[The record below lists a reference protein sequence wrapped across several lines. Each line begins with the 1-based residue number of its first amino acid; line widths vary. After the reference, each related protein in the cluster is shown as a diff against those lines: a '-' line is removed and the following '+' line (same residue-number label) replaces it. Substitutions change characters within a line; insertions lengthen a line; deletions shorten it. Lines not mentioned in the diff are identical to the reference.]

1 MDTHHSTASKPSSAS
16 MVFSAGTYFIH
27 FMALGF
33 GSFPLQTHLRQT
45 LSPATASL
53 ITSVIPL
60 AACLTYFFFRFAERQ
75 GWTRSPQRLLVAM
88 AGAVCLMQLALG
100 WKLQSIAADSW
111 WLGPGIDAAVCLLL
125 LGCVQSSCMTLLNHI
140 GVATMGSHAYTVR
153 AAGSAGYMLAVILLG
168 AIGASEQ
175 RVSEVHLYVG
185 AAFSLFHMLFAMVI
199 FSWMQRVDGT
209 LARNEAVQHREAS
222 GTGQESHLG
231 EHAPVH
237 RTTPLRWWGLLALV
251 WMVAMCEMSY
261 GLYAHEFLTTTYG
274 SAGYFV
280 FAGSIAL
287 EIALLLVMPVFP
299 ALKQRLL
306 FVGPVGWMTL
316 MAGCLMALSGW
327 PAMGFCAAAL
337 ALNCPFQVSA
347 NEHAHRMSPSLV
359 GLASMTLA
367 QSIGYMSA
375 TILSA
380 LLSVQGG
387 GPVRLWSV
395 MVPVASTALL
405 LAFWQMA
412 KDREG
417 ASNPALAPR

>member
-1 MDTHHSTASKPSSAS
+1 METHHSTATKPSSAW
-16 MVFSAGTYFIH
+16 MVFSAGTFFIH

-33 GSFPLQTHLRQT
+33 GSFPLQTHLRQA

-100 WKLQSIAADSW
+100 WKLQAIAADSW
-111 WLGPGIDAAVCLLL
+111 WLGPGIDAAACLLL

-185 AAFSLFHMLFAMVI
+185 AAFSLIHMLFAMVI

-209 LARNEAVQHREAS
+209 PSEASQHREAI
-222 GTGQESHLG
+222 GTSQEPHLG
-231 EHAPVH
+231 EHTPVH
-237 RTTPLRWWGLLALV
+237 RTATMRWWGLLALV

-274 SAGYFV
+274 SVGYFV

-287 EIALLLVMPVFP
+287 EIALLLIMPVFP

-395 MVPVASTALL
+395 MVPVAATALL

-412 KDREG
+412 QDRNG
-417 ASNPALAPR
+417 ASDPALAPR

>member
-1 MDTHHSTASKPSSAS
+1 

-27 FMALGF
+27 FLALGF
-33 GSFPLQTHLRQT
+33 ASFPLQTHLRRT

-75 GWTRSPQRLLVAM
+75 GWTRHPQRLLVAM

-100 WKLQSIAADSW
+100 WKLQAISSASW
-111 WLGPGIDAAVCLLL
+111 WLGPGIDTAVCLLL

-140 GVATMGSHAYTVR
+140 GVATMGNHAYTVR
-153 AAGSAGYMLAVILLG
+153 AAGSAGYMLAVVLLG

-185 AAFSLFHMLFAMVI
+185 AAFSLLHMLFAIVS
-199 FSWMQRVDGT
+199 FSWVQRSERNT
-209 LARNEAVQHREAS
+209 NRNEPVQHRQES
-222 GTGQESHLG
+222 GTSQESHSG

-237 RTTPLRWWGLLALV
+237 RPATLRWWGLLVLV

-274 SAGYFV
+274 SVGYFV

-287 EIALLLVMPVFP
+287 EIALLLIMPVFP

-327 PAMGFCAAAL
+327 PAMGVCAAAL

-405 LAFWQMA
+405 LALWQMA
-412 KDREG
+412 RDRERAG
-417 ASNPALAPR
+417 DPALAAR